1 MGRQFA
7 FGFYSIIRTSS
18 IMGIITLLLFKPR
31 SWCVYCPMGTI
42 TQLICAGNIVNK
54 QQLKSSTHFQTC
66 TAFIMPISGQSAHP
80 CNADIFSVNNIILAS
95 FFQYNKP
102 HGELNN
108 LFFENQFLSKLQ
120 FKYCLTLNISN
131 IFNYIIPLLTN
142 IHL

>member
-1 MGRQFA
+1 
-7 FGFYSIIRTSS
+7 
-18 IMGIITLLLFKPR
+18 
-31 SWCVYCPMGTI
+31 
-42 TQLICAGNIVNK
+42 
-54 QQLKSSTHFQTC
+54 
-66 TAFIMPISGQSAHP
+66 MPISGQSAHP

-131 IFNYIIPLLTN
+131 IFNTAIDKFSLIEYDETILKVQPVKYRYVLQINLLRKEEFFMFTYGTSD
-142 IHL
+142 IAQTGRFA

>member
-1 MGRQFA
+1 
-7 FGFYSIIRTSS
+7 
-18 IMGIITLLLFKPR
+18 
-31 SWCVYCPMGTI
+31 
-42 TQLICAGNIVNK
+42 
-54 QQLKSSTHFQTC
+54 
-66 TAFIMPISGQSAHP
+66 MPIYGQTAHP